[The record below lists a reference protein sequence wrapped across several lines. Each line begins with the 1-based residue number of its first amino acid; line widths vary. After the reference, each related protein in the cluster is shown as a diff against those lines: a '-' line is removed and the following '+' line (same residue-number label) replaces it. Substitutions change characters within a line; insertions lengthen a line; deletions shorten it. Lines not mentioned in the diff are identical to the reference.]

1 MRWLPI
7 LTVSVLAFWISV
19 STAYADSRCYGLVPV
34 VTHNEGLI
42 IRGAATRLKAVA
54 YTTPRIAGSD
64 IEDLDLVRED
74 FAAIKK
80 AGFNAVRSYEP
91 LAPAVLDVAEYE
103 GLFVVQALI
112 HLSDETNFDSED
124 ELREVIQQVQ
134 RVMAR
139 DLCRPAVVMWSI
151 WNDAPFNWGSSSG
164 NVVERFGAHTVHRFL
179 RRIRDAVRSMDTSRP
194 LTAANVLN
202 AKHAEIGMGL
212 LDVIGVNVYLGVFD
226 WPQQRYSHALA
237 GETVARVKRLSQKY
251 RRPVWISETGISSI
265 PYADPAET
273 VIPAQVRL
281 IEKAGFAGFALFQW
295 RDDQSKTS
303 NGAQP
308 SLDIESNWG
317 LQTVRRAPKPVLY
330 EIASALRGNAE
341 HSEGVVQ
348 ITQDQWISVG
358 VDSQLM
364 SQSRVLEDFRFDDS
378 ESVRAAYRVR
388 SKGKCHVHYG
398 SPGETGRR
406 SNGMSLRYVPED
418 YGAWLILGRRFAKPI
433 PLSRNERIV
442 VSIQEHKGGSVNLV
456 VIFGLTDGRTIR
468 TPPLLLRSSK
478 PQSYQLKLHDLIAGN
493 GIIDDSV
500 DITEISF
507 RLNDVANFEDIGMP
521 VQLVIKSILLVAE
534 QQADTR

>member
-1 MRWLPI
+1 MRWLAF
-7 LTVSVLAFWISV
+7 LTFNVLAFWIAV
-19 STAYADSRCYGLVPV
+19 STAYAGTRCYGLVPV
-34 VTHNEGLI
+34 VTNNEGLI
-42 IRGAATRLKAVA
+42 VRGAATRLRAVA

-64 IEDLDLVRED
+64 VEDLGLVRDD
-74 FAAIKK
+74 FAAIRK

-91 LAPAVLDVAEYE
+91 LLPAVLDAAENE

-124 ELREVIQQVQ
+124 ELREVIHQVQ
-134 RVMAR
+134 RVVAR

-151 WNDAPFNWGSSSG
+151 WNDAPFNWGSSGG

-179 RRIRDAVRSMDTSRP
+179 RRVRDAVRSMDTSRP

-202 AKHAEIGMGL
+202 AKHAEIGMDL

-226 WPQQRYSHALA
+226 WPQQKYSHALA
-237 GETVARVKRLSQKY
+237 NETVVRVKRLSQKY
-251 RRPVWISETGISSI
+251 RKPVWISETGISSI
-265 PYADPAET
+265 PDADPAET
-273 VIPAQVRL
+273 VVPAQLRL
-281 IEKAGFAGFALFQW
+281 IDKAGFAGFALFQW
-295 RDDQSKTS
+295 RDDQSKAS

-317 LQTVRRAPKPVLY
+317 LQTVRRVPKPVLY
-330 EIASALRGNAE
+330 EIASTLRGSAE
-341 HSEGVVQ
+341 RSEGVVLT
-348 ITQDQWISVG
+348 TQDPWATIDA
-358 VDSQLM
+358 DSQQM

-406 SNGMSLRYVPED
+406 VDGMSLRYVPED

-433 PLSRNERIV
+433 PLSRSERV
-442 VSIQEHKGGSVNLV
+442 VVGIHEHKGGSVNLV

-478 PQSYQLKLHDLIAGN
+478 PQSYQLNLRELIAGN
-493 GIIDDSV
+493 GMIGDSV
-500 DITEISF
+500 DIAEISF
-507 RLNDVANFEDIGMP
+507 RLNDVANFENIGIP
-521 VQLVIKSILLVAE
+521 VQLVIKDIRLVAA
-534 QQADTR
+534 QQADTH